1 MEKRQRL
8 AVVDYRSTSAH
19 FIKTL
24 TMLMYD
30 VSLLFRIKNNNNNK
44 STFAVFK
51 PWPDYFSAF

>member
-1 MEKRQRL
+1 MTGMEIRQML

-30 VSLLFRIKNNNNNK
+30 MSLLFRIKQQQQQQK
-44 STFAVFK
+44 HFCSF
-51 PWPDYFSAF
+51 